1 MSNDTNDRDGWKAVA
16 KDVSNSADAQ
26 GFFATLLILIRHP
39 VSETLK
45 LADDPT
51 YRDHVKFFSACFGV
65 WLAFGLVGVPR
76 VVTWYTGDAIADT
89 GGKAT
94 VLALTILQY
103 LELLIS
109 IPLSFYLYR
118 LGATVQRTPRSYFK
132 FAMIGA
138 GLALLLSVAMQSIRV
153 GSIIAIRQALPE
165 ETALAI
171 VQDPALIALVNVVVM
186 AAPVILAIVLNR
198 AFWRL
203 RWRFVVPV
211 ALIILAIDV
220 SALLAAIAVL
230 STDGAQSLI
239 STIADVL

>member
-26 GFFATLLILIRHP
+26 GFFAILLILIRHP

-132 FAMIGA
+132 FSMIGA

-211 ALIILAIDV
+211 ALVILAIDV